1 MKDPHTS
8 VICRP
13 KARRDLEV
21 KVKPIGLTVDLK
33 SPSPS
38 PDFMG
43 DAYVVQ
49 HSRRE
54 VRQSLNLPLGAP
66 VITKRADG
74 VRDYTTDTS
83 ADGPGDRG
91 DGLRLHFSGATR
103 SDVVVERAR
112 TIDWGEVPRC
122 SDDREDM
129 GIVVVG
135 RNPIG
140 DHLMGIG

>member
-1 MKDPHTS
+1 MKHPHTS

-21 KVKPIGLTVDLK
+21 KVKPIGLTVGLK

-43 DAYVVQ
+43 NAYVVQ

-54 VRQSLNLPLGAP
+54 VRQSLNLLSGTP
-66 VITKRADG
+66 VITQRAEGAQD
-74 VRDYTTDTS
+74 DTTDTFS
-83 ADGPGDRG
+83 DGPGDRG
-91 DGLRLHFSGATR
+91 DGLGLRLAGATGD
-103 SDVVVERAR
+103 DVVVERVR
-112 TIDWGEVPRC
+112 TIDLGEVPRC

-129 GIVVVG
+129 GIIVVG